1 MSSKITVKP
10 HAGVGTIG
18 LISIIA
24 GLVMIL
30 VGGAAWGL
38 VASQLAAENI
48 TVSADSK
55 FLANKNVNDP
65 FSAFAQAN
73 SINEHA
79 QAMSGGKTYA
89 ELEKEDP
96 MREVVMNA
104 SFLRASLFTSVVA
117 FGVSAFVVMV
127 GLLTMITGWAL
138 RRMAGGPPLVIET
151 TDSGPVE
158 FEKLARGKGEKS
170 AEVATPSAEA
180 AAPPAKEAGAVTST
194 PASQQQVPVSKPSDP
209 TPLRNRAEPGQA
221 TPGQPVRAAQNGS
234 SDGYVPLNP
243 SPFGA
248 PRTPKTD
255 LPVEPRTTSNGTES
269 RASAI
274 PTSESKPTGRP
285 LRANTGTIPVVAFP
299 PSEPKTADEPKNG
312 NSSADNNAVPAP
324 SEQPEATRPTGANG
338 WSSPA
343 DRLPKQ
349 PEK

>member
-10 HAGVGTIG
+10 HTGVGTIG

-30 VGGAAWGL
+30 VGGVAWGL

-89 ELEKEDP
+89 DLGMEDP

-117 FGVSAFVVMV
+117 FGVSAFVAAV
-127 GLLTMITGWAL
+127 GLLLIITGWAL
-138 RRMAGGPPLVIET
+138 RRTAGGPPLVIET
-151 TDSGPVE
+151 TDSGPVQ
-158 FEKLARGKGEKS
+158 FEKAVRSKSDKSQAVPAAPVNAAVVSESAVSESAKVPATTNPAQAAPQRDPIARS
-170 AEVATPSAEA
+170 TDATPLQNRTGSNPSAPEHNA
-180 AAPPAKEAGAVTST
+180 H
-194 PASQQQVPVSKPSDP
+194 PVQD
-209 TPLRNRAEPGQA
+209 
-221 TPGQPVRAAQNGS
+221 S
-234 SDGYVPLNP
+234 SDGFVPVNP

-248 PRTPKTD
+248 PRAA
-255 LPVEPRTTSNGTES
+255 SNSGES
-269 RASAI
+269 RGSAI
-274 PTSESKPTGRP
+274 PNSQTKPAGRP
-285 LRANTGTIPVVAFP
+285 PRATTGTIPVVVFP
-299 PSEPKTADEPKNG
+299 PSEPRPGDEPKNDTG
-312 NSSADNNAVPAP
+312 LADNNAVPKAV
-324 SEQPEATRPTGANG
+324 EQPEAIRPTGANG

-349 PEK
+349 PEE